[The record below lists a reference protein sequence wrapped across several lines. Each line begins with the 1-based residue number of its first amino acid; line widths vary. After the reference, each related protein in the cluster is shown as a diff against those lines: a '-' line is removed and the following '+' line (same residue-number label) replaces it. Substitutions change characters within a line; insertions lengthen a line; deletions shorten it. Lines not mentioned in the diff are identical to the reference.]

1 MAMQFTP
8 WPSASLVAMSGGPT
22 LAVEW
27 LGRVEY
33 EAALALQ
40 HRCVEERIAG
50 DRGDTLLLVEHEP
63 VFTLGRKRT
72 ALANVLDAG
81 DVPVVQVERGG
92 DVTWHGHGQLVGY
105 PIIMLDDERGERDL
119 HWVLRQ
125 LEEAVITVLGKCG
138 LEAER
143 KPRYTGVW
151 CQGKKLASLGVAV
164 RGWVTY
170 HGFAI
175 NVDPDL
181 SWFRRINPCGLES
194 GIMGS
199 VASLG
204 GTAPSAETLREEV
217 AVAVAA
223 AMGRRRL

>member
-1 MAMQFTP
+1 MSAE
-8 WPSASLVAMSGGPT
+8 PSRLE
-22 LAVEW
+22 VEW
-27 LGRVEY
+27 LGRVDY
-33 EAALALQ
+33 ETALALQ
-40 HRCVEERIAG
+40 HRYVDERLAG
-50 DRGDTLLLVEHEP
+50 ERGDTLLLVEHEP

-105 PIIMLDDERGERDL
+105 PIILLDEAEGERDL

-125 LEEAVITVLGKCG
+125 LEEAVIAVLATCG
-138 LEAER
+138 LQAER

-175 NVDPDL
+175 NVSPDL

-194 GIMGS
+194 NIMGS

-204 GTAPSAETLREEV
+204 GTVPPAEMLRAEV
-217 AVAVAA
+217 ASAVAA
-223 AMGRRRL
+223 AMGRRLP